1 MRDIMEHKEDIHGI
15 ESLVETGE
23 ICDEDLQAEI
33 EKVIDVMS
41 LSCLLDLIVNICHEK
56 AEHFR
61 TYWQDEQ
68 SAKNWDKMARRISRL

>member
-1 MRDIMEHKEDIHGI
+1 MERKEDIHGI
-15 ESLVETGE
+15 ESLVKTGG

-61 TYWQDEQ
+61 TYWQDEK
-68 SAKNWDKMARRISRL
+68 SARAWDKTGKRILRLYQ